1 MDVELV
7 TLYVD
12 LAISFLVMVMSI
24 CGAVAG
30 IIFIYSLIKWRIW

>member
-30 IIFIYSLIKWRIW
+30 IIFIYALTKWRIW